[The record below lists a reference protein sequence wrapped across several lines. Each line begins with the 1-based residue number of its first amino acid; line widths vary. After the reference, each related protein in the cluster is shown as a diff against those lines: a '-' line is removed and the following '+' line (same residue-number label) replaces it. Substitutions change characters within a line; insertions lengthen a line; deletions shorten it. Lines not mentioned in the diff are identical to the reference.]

1 MAKTE
6 GVREAGQ
13 DLDLVERF
21 RQGDRGAFDSL
32 YESHKDGIYSLI
44 CRTVGPYSADDAFQE
59 VFIQIFRSARRF
71 RGDSSFGTWAY
82 RIAFNV
88 CRDLTRRNK
97 RQVSTIDVDP
107 DAIAGGACDPADQ
120 ANACWTRSELLE
132 ALQSLTTDE
141 RAAIELH
148 YMQSLSYREIS
159 GVLLCPDGT
168 IKARVHSAITKL
180 RLKLSHLVE
189 EVDER

>member
-6 GVREAGQ
+6 GMWEAGQ
-13 DLDLVERF
+13 NRDLVERF
-21 RQGDRGAFDSL
+21 RQGDRNAFDSL

-44 CRTVGPYSADDAFQE
+44 CRTLGPDSADDAFQE
-59 VFIQIFRSARRF
+59 VFIQIFQSARRF

-82 RIAFNV
+82 RVALNV
-88 CRDLTRRNK
+88 CRDLARRNK
-97 RQVSTIDVDP
+97 RQVPTTDADP
-107 DAIAGGACDPADQ
+107 DAAAGGACDPADE
-120 ANACWTRSELLE
+120 ATACWTRSELFN
-132 ALQSLTTDE
+132 ALQALTTDE
-141 RAAIELH
+141 RAAVELH

-159 GVLLCPDGT
+159 GMLLCPNGT

-180 RLKLSHLVE
+180 RRKLSHLVE